1 MTEEGPLARRARLAA
16 QKQGGGSLAVRA
28 ARAAGKDPMDDLL
41 REQGLIGRKPEEI
54 GLDVRVP
61 SESTD
66 VATPMDRERIAR
78 QPDNLGE
85 WWKDA
90 AVATA
95 GLPMVAAQAVPGME
109 RLQAGARALR
119 PDVTYDEALQDI
131 RGVTDEVP
139 NEIKLAAQAPLL
151 MATGRAMTA
160 VPKIGAAMRSPALS
174 GAVIGAADQ
183 ALDADR
189 MSLEQRLGM
198 TAAGGVIGGTAGK
211 TLDMLVAGGRAVGS
225 KNLGKN
231 IVGREAAIEA
241 SDAQRYGAAL
251 REAQK
256 AGGTG
261 PEIQQILAHPKIK
274 PYVDAVR
281 DAEQFADAS
290 DAEVFKEAYKL
301 MSRAELNAARTV
313 ANSDDFAADADLTR
327 GNLREL
333 KKKMTTAADPTMPS
347 FRGAARQHAQEEAG
361 IEAVE
366 TGAAAMSRAGMKT
379 NPKNAGRL
387 SQAAFGDKFDGMTLE
402 QRIDA
407 DEGVLGQ
414 LWDDIGLRPNLISG
428 AGILSSADRIRR
440 AGPILRRIN
449 SPNTRT
455 LDDLVRAGLLGTA
468 ANIP

>member
-1 MTEEGPLARRARLAA
+1 MGTSLYERYLAEKEEPKPTGSLYEQYLA
-16 QKQGGGSLAVRA
+16 QKKHG
-28 ARAAGKDPMDDLL
+28 AGMDALF
-41 REQGLIGRKPEEI
+41 REQGLIGKKPEDLS
-54 GLDVRVP
+54 LDVSVP

-66 VATPMDRERIAR
+66 AATPMDRERIAR
-78 QPDNLGE
+78 QPDNLRE

-95 GLPMVAAQAVPGME
+95 SLPIVAAQAVPGME

-119 PDVTYDEALQDI
+119 PDVNYDEALKDI

-139 NEIKLAAQAPLL
+139 TEIKMATQAPFL
-151 MATGRAMTA
+151 MATGKGMTML
-160 VPKIGAAMRSPALS
+160 PKVGNALRSPAIS

-183 ALDADR
+183 GLSADR
-189 MSLEQRLGM
+189 MSLEERLGR
-198 TAAGGVIGGTAGK
+198 TAAGGVIGGAAGK
-211 TLDMLVAGGRAVGS
+211 TLDMLVTSGRAIGA

-231 IVGREAAIEA
+231 VVGREAAIEA
-241 SDAQRYGAAL
+241 GDAQRYGAAL

-256 AGGTG
+256 AGGTS

-281 DAEQFADAS
+281 DAEQFANAS

-327 GNLREL
+327 GSLREL
-333 KKKMTTAADPTMPS
+333 KKKMTAAADPTMPS
-347 FRGAARQHAQEEAG
+347 FRGAARSHAMDEAG

-366 TGAAAMSRAGMKT
+366 TGAGAMSRAGMKT

-387 SQAAFGDKFDGMTLE
+387 SQEAFGKKFDGMTLE
-402 QRIDA
+402 QRLGA

-414 LWDDIGLRPNLISG
+414 LYEDIGLRPNLISG
-428 AGILSSADRIRR
+428 AGTLSSADRIRR
-440 AGPILRRIN
+440 AGPILRRIG
-449 SPNTRT
+449 SPNTRK
-455 LDDLVRAGLLGTA
+455 LDDLVRAGLLGAGTV
-468 ANIP
+468 IP